1 MILANTANNVDSAA
15 KTLIDVS
22 NKLIKHRNENIIFL
36 YNMINTIN
44 NHQNEPA
51 KYNSRN
57 RDKKVKT

>member
-44 NHQNEPA
+44 NHQNEPV
-51 KYNSRN
+51 KYNSCN